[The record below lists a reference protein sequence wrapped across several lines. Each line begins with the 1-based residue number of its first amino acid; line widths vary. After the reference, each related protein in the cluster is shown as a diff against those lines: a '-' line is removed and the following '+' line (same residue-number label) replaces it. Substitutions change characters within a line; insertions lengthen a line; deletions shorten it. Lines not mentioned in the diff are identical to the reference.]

1 MKLIATD
8 RHGHRPSGQVFEI
21 DEPLGLILLEQG
33 KAIAQSE
40 PVTVE
45 STEPVAVVEPKTK
58 AAPKAQKTT
67 TTNKQKQ

>member
-8 RHGHRPSGQVFEI
+8 RHGYRPSGQVFEI

-33 KAIAQSE
+33 KAIAKSE
-40 PVTVE
+40 PVTVVE
-45 STEPVAVVEPKTK
+45 PIEPVTVELK
-58 AAPKAQKTT
+58 AEAKPRAQKKP